1 MTTIYYY
8 DNIIPEFY
16 SKQHNEKRKGDFKM
30 TIIVFFAMIIICGA
44 YEAITDY
51 YNFNLENK
59 IRKMQEKSK
68 YFA

>member
-1 MTTIYYY
+1 
-8 DNIIPEFY
+8 
-16 SKQHNEKRKGDFKM
+16 M